1 MSDEAKCYA
10 ATPAATLEQHITD
23 SNVAKNDAEWW
34 AHHEITRLREE
45 LNCWHEASNW
55 PEKSPLALR
64 EENARLAEQ
73 LRLANV
79 DCFNMEAENA
89 RLREALAPF
98 VDAGHAKIVVTTGA
112 TEEDNMI
119 NICVKERDLRR
130 AKEISK

>member
-1 MSDEAKCYA
+1 MPKFFFQRYVGGERMADDVLITQQPTLEAA
-10 ATPAATLEQHITD
+10 IPAAL
-23 SNVAKNDAEWW
+23 
-34 AHHEITRLREE
+34 RLCR
-45 LNCWHEASNW
+45 N
-55 PEKSPLALR
+55 SPMSVLVHLPDHSELR

>member
-64 EENARLAEQ
+64 EENARMRDLLDNALGWLDDKEHDKP
-73 LRLANV
+73 LMSV
-79 DCFNMEAENA
+79 DSIRA
-89 RLREALAPF
+89 ALA
-98 VDAGHAKIVVTTGA
+98 AIREG
-112 TEEDNMI
+112 
-119 NICVKERDLRR
+119 ERD
-130 AKEISK
+130 A